1 MYLNYISY
9 GGTAVGIEAAANKYF
24 NKSSKD
30 LSLAEASLLAG
41 LPQAPTIYSPFAP
54 SGQKMIYGFFVF
66 LAFQKRFRDARID
79 DMMKD
84 SYKLSL
90 LFWIY
95 VIINLLLISLW
106 YRSKLLGIWLF
117 IGFVFLQVFLFMGFE
132 DKNDD
137 PF

>member
-1 MYLNYISY
+1 MHIYTIISLIKMVLWLVTSILVYSYINVY
-9 GGTAVGIEAAANKYF
+9 EDPVVWLGLGFLWIFIFAWG
-24 NKSSKD
+24 
-30 LSLAEASLLAG
+30 AS
-41 LPQAPTIYSPFAP
+41 
-54 SGQKMIYGFFVF
+54 FFVF
-66 LAFQKRFRDARID
+66 LAFQKRFRDVKLD

-117 IGFVFLQVFLFMGFE
+117 IGFVFLQVFLFMGLGE
-132 DKNDD
+132 KDD
-137 PF
+137 EPF